1 MLAPVPAPVPVP
13 VPVHVICSGVELRL
27 GGVIH
32 EESWSGADDQ
42 SETDAESPVRGS
54 VSTYFVVS
62 GSVSRVLRRRF
73 MPQQE
78 ENEVDQEVRP
88 KLRSIETT
96 LVEAAGS
103 PMIAA
108 IAATGTEG
116 EDSSDEQLEIVFE
129 EIHKQA
135 MANVLLDITGR
146 IGTRQRDASATA
158 PRRNTRAAKV
168 VTGQVVKDFSKYGRR
183 CHVTVASADGNAV
196 QQVLAKVV

>member
-1 MLAPVPAPVPVP
+1 ML
-13 VPVHVICSGVELRL
+13 
-27 GGVIH
+27 
-32 EESWSGADDQ
+32 
-42 SETDAESPVRGS
+42 
-54 VSTYFVVS
+54 
-62 GSVSRVLRRRF
+62 
-73 MPQQE
+73 QQE

-108 IAATGTEG
+108 IAAKGTKG
-116 EDSSDEQLEIVFE
+116 EDSSDEQLEIVFQ

-158 PRRNTRAAKV
+158 PCRNARAATV
-168 VTGQVVKDFSKYGRR
+168 VTTQVVKEFSKYGTR
-183 CHVTVASADGNAV
+183 CHVTVVSVDGNAV
-196 QQVLAKVV
+196 

>member
-1 MLAPVPAPVPVP
+1 MT
-13 VPVHVICSGVELRL
+13 CSGVELRL
-27 GGVIH
+27 GGVIP
-32 EESWSGADDQ
+32 EESGGDIDDK
-42 SETDAESPVRGS
+42 SEKDAESPVGS
-54 VSTYFVVS
+54 PFTYFVVS
-62 GSVSRVLRRRF
+62 GPVRRVLRRRF
-73 MPQQE
+73 MLQQE
-78 ENEVDQEVRP
+78 ESEVDQEVRP

-108 IAATGTEG
+108 IAAKATEG

-158 PRRNTRAAKV
+158 PCRNARAATV
-168 VTGQVVKDFSKYGRR
+168 VTTQVVKDFSRYGKR
-183 CHVTVASADGNAV
+183 CHVTVVSVDGNAV
-196 QQVLAKVV
+196 